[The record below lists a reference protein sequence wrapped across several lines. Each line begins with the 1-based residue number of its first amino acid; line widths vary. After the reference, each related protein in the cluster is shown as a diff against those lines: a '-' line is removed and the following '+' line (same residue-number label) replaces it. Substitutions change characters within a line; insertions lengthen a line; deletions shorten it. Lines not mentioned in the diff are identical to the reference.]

1 MNHAS
6 TLVIA
11 VAAAL
16 TGLSGC
22 GTTNTDP
29 RALAYANHTVKLM
42 GEAEKDAKAF
52 RDIMD
57 SAQTARVESM
67 ARQKDRMRKVLSAQA
82 VRYRARES
90 AGDTFT
96 TAIREQLMADAE
108 YAAKLDEAPTGPA
121 GSYEATVKALLQSLP
136 NPSPALTEAQAKAAA
151 MGQELSAD
159 TRRAETLA
167 FFEAVFK
174 SVQDNR
180 VLIKRAEAEAAAAAK
195 SGDAALTA
203 PTAPKP

>member
-6 TLVIA
+6 TFVIA

-16 TGLSGC
+16 AGLSGC

-67 ARQKDRMRKVLSAQA
+67 TRQKDRMRKVLSAQA
-82 VRYRARES
+82 VRYRARAS
-90 AGDTFT
+90 AGDTVT
-96 TAIREQLMADAE
+96 TAIRDQLMADAE

-121 GSYEATVKALLQSLP
+121 GSYEATVKALLQPLP

-180 VLIKRAEAEAAAAAK
+180 SLIKKAEADAAAAAK
-195 SGDAALTA
+195 SGDAALSA